1 MNIEPM
7 GTGRTGIR
15 HTGIRHADIRYAVI
29 DTTIGEL
36 TISAAV
42 DNSGKDAITGLYFP
56 QHWHLPDD
64 DTLGRQTTLDDDP
77 LLAAAARQLDEYL
90 DGERTTFD
98 FPMATSGDPFQERVW
113 ALLRQLPFG
122 ETTTY
127 GELAERLGDKSLARV
142 VGQAVGRNPL
152 SIFVGCH
159 RVLGKDGKLT
169 GYAGG
174 LERKRVLL
182 ALEETADAKAERLF

>member
-1 MNIEPM
+1 MN
-7 GTGRTGIR
+7 TGPTSIR
-15 HTGIRHADIRYAVI
+15 HAVI

-36 TISAAV
+36 TICAAGAGS
-42 DNSGKDAITGLYFP
+42 DSGAITGLYYP
-56 QHWHLPDD
+56 EHWHPPGSDV
-64 DTLGRQTTLDDDP
+64 LGTRTTLEVDP
-77 LLAAAARQLDEYL
+77 LLAAAAQQVREYL
-90 DGERTTFD
+90 AGERTSFEL
-98 FPMATSGDPFQERVW
+98 PLAASGDAFQSRVW
-113 ALLRQLPFG
+113 ALLRQIPFG

-127 GELAERLGDKSLARV
+127 GELAERLGDRSLARM

-159 RVLGKDGKLT
+159 RVLGKDGTLT

-182 ALEETADAKAERLF
+182 ELEQSAQAKAERLF